1 MKKKFEQTDEFIINS
16 FGIKL
21 FRIKCTR
28 TFKYA
33 QEGDLGGFIEKEE
46 NLNHFGNAWVSGN
59 ARVSGAAQV
68 YPAMLMP
75 I

>member
-1 MKKKFEQTDEFIINS
+1 MKKKFELTDEFIINS

-33 QEGDLGGFIEKEE
+33 QEGDFGGFI
-46 NLNHFGNAWVSGN
+46 
-59 ARVSGAAQV
+59 
-68 YPAMLMP
+68 
-75 I
+75 